1 MIRIVTDSAANLPEA
16 FVQAFDI
23 AVVPLKVIIGD
34 HIYRDGVDLS
44 VAEFYEMLQTQN
56 ISPSTSQPSPDDFIE
71 VYKPILDAG
80 DEILSIH
87 LAHTLSGTFNS
98 AVQAAQQFPNAPI
111 TLVDTYLV
119 SIGTGLAV
127 LGAAQAIRQGANRE
141 EAADVATR
149 MSKQT
154 TLLFTLETLEYLRR
168 GGRIGNASAF
178 FGTLLRIKPVLAL
191 QHGVVEP
198 VDRVRTRQ
206 RALSRMVEMVVE
218 QQSEAPVWLGIA
230 HANAPDEAARVRAE
244 LEEKLDVRFC
254 VETVIGPVVGA
265 HAGPGTVGVAVTPA
279 PEGIEPPQL

>member
-1 MIRIVTDSAANLPEA
+1 MIRIVTDSAANLPTP

-23 AVVPLKVIIGD
+23 AVVPLKVIVGD
-34 HIYRDGVDLS
+34 KVYRDGVDLS
-44 VAEFYEMLQTQN
+44 VAEFYEMLASQRT
-56 ISPSTSQPSPDDFIE
+56 SPSTSQPSPDDFIE
-71 VYKPILDAG
+71 VYKPILEAG

-98 AVQAAQQFPNAPI
+98 ALQAAQQFPNAPI

-127 LGAAQAIRQGANRE
+127 LGAAQALRQGASRE

-149 MSKQT
+149 MSKHT

-206 RALSRMVEMVVE
+206 RALARMVEMAVE
-218 QQSEAPVWLGIA
+218 RQNDTPVWLGIA

-244 LEEKLDVRFC
+244 LEQKLDVRFC

-265 HAGPGTVGVAVTPA
+265 HTGPGTVGIAVTPA
-279 PEGIEPPQL
+279 PEGIEAPQM